1 MDKNEL
7 RKTIDQRTAHLSRLK
22 KHLDQGRVPLETAKR
37 VAIAILVGFTI
48 DLDAIELSE
57 LFQDIYYRRER

>member
-7 RKTIDQRTAHLSRLK
+7 KKTIDQRTAHLSRLK
-22 KHLDQGRVPLETAKR
+22 KHLDQGRVSLEAAKR